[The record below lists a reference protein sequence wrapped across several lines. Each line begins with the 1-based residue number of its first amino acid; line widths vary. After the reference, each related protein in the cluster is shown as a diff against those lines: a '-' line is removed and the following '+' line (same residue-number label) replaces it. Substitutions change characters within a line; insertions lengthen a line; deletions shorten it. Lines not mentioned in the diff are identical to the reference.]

1 MTVPFRLPHQPLT
14 FSPVR
19 VQDLHGKF
27 RPADQEP
34 LTGANVVASAR
45 QQSDHQG
52 VMRAALDYDVERAI
66 ALKARGYLESDAQR
80 RFRYAQWAALVLSM
94 LFIGSIV
101 VLLAMLCVK
110 VNDVF
115 DAVDG
120 SDTSAKVTTLMDMAV
135 EGANNARLAT
145 QNVLD
150 VTSFARQ
157 TASVAGPQL
166 ESVANSTKDLVTDLR
181 SWSFHPS
188 LQIAPG
194 HGTAG

>member
-1 MTVPFRLPHQPLT
+1 MTVPFHARPLT

-19 VQDLHGKF
+19 IQDLHGKF

-34 LTGANVVASAR
+34 LTAASAGMQSSE
-45 QQSDHQG
+45 QQSIR
-52 VMRAALDYDVERAI
+52 RAAIDYDVERAI

-80 RFRYAQWAALVLSM
+80 RFRYAQWTALVLS
-94 LFIGSIV
+94 LIFIGSIV

-120 SDTSAKVTTLMDMAV
+120 SDTSAKVSTLMDMAV

-150 VTSFARQ
+150 VTTFARQ

-188 LQIAPG
+188 VQIAPG
-194 HGTAG
+194 

>member
-1 MTVPFRLPHQPLT
+1 MTVPFRTAQPLS

-19 VQDLHGKF
+19 IQDLHGKF

-34 LTGANVVASAR
+34 LTGANAGNGR
-45 QQSDHQG
+45 TGDQQG
-52 VMRAALDYDVERAI
+52 VMRAAIDYDVERAI

-80 RFRYAQWAALVLSM
+80 RFRYAQWAALTLSL

-157 TASVAGPQL
+157 TARVAGPQL

-194 HGTAG
+194 G

>member
-1 MTVPFRLPHQPLT
+1 MLHNAPFRTQSLS

-19 VQDLHGKF
+19 IQDLHGKF

-34 LTGANVVASAR
+34 LTGSSATAAR
-45 QQSDHQG
+45 RQSDHQG
-52 VMRAALDYDVERAI
+52 VVRAALDYDVERAI

-80 RFRYAQWAALVLSM
+80 RFRYAQWAALVLS
-94 LFIGSIV
+94 LIFIAAIV

-110 VNDVF
+110 VNNVF

-150 VTSFARQ
+150 ATSYARQ
-157 TASVAGPQL
+157 TARVAGPQL

-194 HGTAG
+194 G